1 MNLGF
6 NTEHLVSFDLTL
18 PGVKYRT
25 TEVRS
30 RFFESLIGK
39 LRMLPGVEDVGITS
53 RLPLAQKT
61 GQLFSYSVEG
71 QPRPVGSPLD
81 SMELLM
87 SSPEYFR
94 VMGIELRRGRFFS
107 EHDGPNTDRVVVIDD
122 QLANR
127 NWPNAD
133 PIGRRMWLEAGPG
146 NSLPLTVIGVV
157 ARVKLGSLSEQDGF
171 GHAYLSFKQLAD
183 ISASVVLKTRVTPA
197 ALAGSIREQV
207 RSVDAAQPVH
217 NMRTIDDVR
226 NSSLATE
233 RLSLI
238 LLSAFAVVALAVSVS
253 GLYGVLAYSVAR
265 RRREIGVRTALGA
278 QPRDV
283 VRLILGEGMQLAA
296 VGILLGIVASFWVT
310 RWLANMLFE
319 TRPLDP
325 ATFSTVALL
334 LLAVAFAACWIP
346 AHAAAT
352 VAPTQAL
359 RE

>member
-1 MNLGF
+1 
-6 NTEHLVSFDLTL
+6 
-18 PGVKYRT
+18 
-25 TEVRS
+25 
-30 RFFESLIGK
+30 
-39 LRMLPGVEDVGITS
+39 
-53 RLPLAQKT
+53 
-61 GQLFSYSVEG
+61 
-71 QPRPVGSPLD
+71 
-81 SMELLM
+81 MELLM
-87 SSPEYFR
+87 SSPGYFR
-94 VMGIELRRGRFFS
+94 VMGIELLRGRLVG

-133 PIGRRMWLEAGPG
+133 PIGRIMRLETGPG
-146 NSLPLTVIGVV
+146 DNRLLRVIGVV

-171 GHAYLSFKQLAD
+171 GQAYLSFKQRAD
-183 ISASVVLKTRVTPA
+183 INASVVLKSRVTPT
-197 ALAGSIREQV
+197 ALANSIREHV
-207 RSVDAAQPVH
+207 RSVDPAQPVH
-217 NMRTIDDVR
+217 NMRTISDVR

-238 LLSAFAVVALAVSVS
+238 LLGVFAVVALAVSVS

-310 RWLANMLFE
+310 RWLGNMLFE

-334 LLAVAFAACWIP
+334 LLAVAFVACWIP